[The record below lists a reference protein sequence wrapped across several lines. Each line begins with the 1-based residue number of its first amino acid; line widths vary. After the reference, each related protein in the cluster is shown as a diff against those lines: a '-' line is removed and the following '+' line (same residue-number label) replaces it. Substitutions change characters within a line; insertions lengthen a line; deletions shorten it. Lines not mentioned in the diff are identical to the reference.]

1 MVDYFVASKTLLS
14 LSLRLNVGQRI
25 ESKHMPVELL
35 IESNNTEVKRS
46 DNRTKLFKIEKFQ
59 WDEEKRSTFM
69 EQIASPYVLNL
80 IREATDLIDVDINE
94 SLLKFLEGLQ
104 KAGSCMK
111 KTITTGKGKAQ
122 AWFDAEC
129 RVTRKDLRHHLRKYH
144 KGNSDFERLQYNQ

>member
-35 IESNNTEVKRS
+35 TESNNTEVKRS

-69 EQIASPYVLNL
+69 EQIASPYVF
-80 IREATDLIDVDINE
+80 
-94 SLLKFLEGLQ
+94 KPYP
-104 KAGSCMK
+104 GSNR
-111 KTITTGKGKAQ
+111 
-122 AWFDAEC
+122 F
-129 RVTRKDLRHHLRKYH
+129 
-144 KGNSDFERLQYNQ
+144 N